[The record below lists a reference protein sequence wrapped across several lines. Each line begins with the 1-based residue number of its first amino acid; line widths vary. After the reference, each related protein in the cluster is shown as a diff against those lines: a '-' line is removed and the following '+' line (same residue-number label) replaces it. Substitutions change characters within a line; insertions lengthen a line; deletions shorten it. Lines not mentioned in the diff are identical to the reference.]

1 MIDFSNMEIIEGGD
15 GHTTIIFD
23 LSEET
28 LRELQNALQVDY
40 SSPLFSERFQIFFE
54 DAIRHYLDNS
64 GVKDV

>member
-23 LSEET
+23 LSDET
-28 LRELQNALQVDY
+28 LKELEDVLKTEHT
-40 SSPLFSERFQIFFE
+40 STLFSERFQIFFE